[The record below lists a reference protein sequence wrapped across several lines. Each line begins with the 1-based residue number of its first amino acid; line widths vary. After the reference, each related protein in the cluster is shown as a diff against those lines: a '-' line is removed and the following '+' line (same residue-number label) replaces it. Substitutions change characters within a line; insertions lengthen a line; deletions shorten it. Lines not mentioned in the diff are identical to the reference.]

1 MPEPTTRQ
9 FAHLV
14 YLGLGSNL
22 GDRDANLR
30 AALEALSPGVVVERV
45 SSVYD
50 TAPLLVT
57 EQPRFHNI
65 ACQAR
70 TDRSPHE
77 LLHAVKSVEAA
88 LGRRAG
94 PRYGPRLIDLDIL
107 FYDQLALSSDDLILP
122 HPRLAERRFALAPLA
137 EIAPLLRHPILAVTV
152 QTLLEQAPASDV
164 RKLGVLPDHPR

>member
-1 MPEPTTRQ
+1 MPDGATRQ

-14 YLGLGSNL
+14 ALGLGSNL

-30 AALEALSPGVVVERV
+30 AALEALAPGVLVERV

-50 TAPLLVT
+50 TAPMLVT

-65 ACQAR
+65 ACLAR
-70 TDRSPHE
+70 TDLSPHD
-77 LLHAVKSVEAA
+77 LLHAVKGIEVA

-94 PRYGPRLIDLDIL
+94 VRYGPRLIDVDIL
-107 FYDQLALSSDDLILP
+107 FYDQLVVDADDLVIP

-137 EIAPLLRHPILAVTV
+137 EIAPLLRHPILDVTI
-152 QTLLEQAPASDV
+152 QFLLERAPVGDA
-164 RKLGVLPDHPR
+164 RKLGVLPDHPA

>member
-1 MPEPTTRQ
+1 MPAATTRQ
-9 FAHLV
+9 FPHLV
-14 YLGLGSNL
+14 ALGLGSNL

-30 AALEALSPGVVVERV
+30 AALEALAPRVLVERV

-65 ACQAR
+65 ACLAR
-70 TDRSPHE
+70 TDLPPHE
-77 LLHAVKSVEAA
+77 LLHAAKGIEAG
-88 LGRRAG
+88 LGRLPG

-107 FYDQLALSSDDLILP
+107 FYDQLVMSKDDLIIP

-137 EIAPLLRHPILAVTV
+137 EIAPLLRHP
-152 QTLLEQAPASDV
+152 
-164 RKLGVLPDHPR
+164 VLD